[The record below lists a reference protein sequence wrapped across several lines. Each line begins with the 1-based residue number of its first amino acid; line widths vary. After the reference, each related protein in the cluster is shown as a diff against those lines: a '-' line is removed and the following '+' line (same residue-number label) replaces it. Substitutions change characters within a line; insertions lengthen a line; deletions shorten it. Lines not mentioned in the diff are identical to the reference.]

1 MSMAKYN
8 IQVVVNLEHDGEFD
22 SEEEAE
28 RFGWHMSHNAERF
41 WASVES
47 IEVTKEEEDED
58 E

>member
-1 MSMAKYN
+1 MAKYN

-28 RFGWHMSHNAERF
+28 RFGWHMSH
-41 WASVES
+41 WASEFWSCVED
-47 IEVTKEEEDED
+47 IQVTKEEEDED